1 MYLGQ
6 GERSGRRRLVWGVTV
21 ALMALAGIGP
31 VAWAAADA
39 QPSVALPG
47 PLVDG
52 AWLARHLGTP
62 GLFVLDVR
70 TEDGLFERGHIPG
83 AVYVNPGRDLIDQE
97 HPVEGMAIGQAQFE
111 ALMTRLG
118 IRRTDTVVLYD
129 DQRSLWATRAY
140 WVFKL
145 YGHPSVAV
153 LDGGITRWE
162 RERRPLEKGATAQVA
177 AVASGQAAYRATP
190 PDPALVAGY
199 QDVQRAIE
207 AGAVCDVRAAR
218 EYAGLDVRAARGG
231 HVPGAVNV
239 EWLLATNADGTFKSR
254 DELRALYARF
264 GVVPQGDREI
274 IVYCQ
279 TGVRAAH
286 TWFVLKELLGYPAVR
301 VYDGSWAEWG
311 NRPDLPIER

>member
-1 MYLGQ
+1 M
-6 GERSGRRRLVWGVTV
+6 
-21 ALMALAGIGP
+21 ALALLALAGIGP
-31 VAWAAADA
+31 AVRAAGDA
-39 QPSVALPG
+39 RPSVALPG

-62 GLFVLDVR
+62 GLVVVDVR
-70 TEDGLFERGHIPG
+70 SDDGLFERGHIPG
-83 AVYVNPGRDLIDQE
+83 AVHVNPGRELIDHE
-97 HPVEGMAIGQAQFE
+97 HPVEGMAIGQGQFE

-162 RERRPLEKGATAQVA
+162 RDRRPQEKGAARLPAVA
-177 AVASGQAAYRATP
+177 ASGEAAYQATP
-190 PDPALVAGY
+190 PDPAMVAGY
-199 QDVQRAIE
+199 EDVQRAIA
-207 AGAVCDVRAAR
+207 AGAVCDVRSAR

-239 EWLLATNADGTFKSR
+239 EWLLATQADGTFKSR
-254 DELRALYARF
+254 DELRALYAQF

-274 IVYCQ
+274 VVYCQ

-311 NRPDLPIER
+311 NRPDLPVER